1 MKRISLA
8 AAGFT
13 VSCLL
18 AACGGGAETGTSVS
32 QTADSHSD
40 AAQADLRREAQA
52 QARPRP
58 EQFTAGPREVNDTIV
73 WQQTETTVGNT
84 TQQRSYGDRTTAV
97 EADGSFSFNRGT
109 PAGVTFERY
118 RANADGNRLSREYV
132 NNGNLCTYDPN
143 RNFVS
148 YPLHVGKVWA
158 SQWNYACALG
168 YRESANQ
175 LSAVTGRESITIAAG
190 TFDALRIGYVT
201 LYTRSNDANLHN
213 GATGEAA
220 YLVESTCWWATAVQR
235 IVKCTYK
242 NTYFG
247 ATPPPA
253 GYLKTYAL
261 EASFIGKVYFPD
273 ASRQA
278 GQSSRWTET
287 DTQLGGNVINRVYTQ
302 TITAVSPDGS
312 YNLDRIEAN
321 GFISERYLNDR
332 AGNRVTRFISSTS
345 NACAFTPRRDYLSFP
360 LYVGKSWTSG
370 WTYGCALGYRETA
383 AHTARVEA
391 LEPVTTAA
399 GTFNAL
405 RVSFQTVITDSNDF
419 QLENGAAG
427 QATYRNDGNCWWDV
441 DGQRL
446 VKCDIA
452 SAFTGTAPATY
463 RQRYVTELAAVLQP

>member
-13 VSCLL
+13 LSCLL
-18 AACGGGAETGTSVS
+18 AACGGGSDTDTSVA
-32 QTADSHSD
+32 QAADTRSD
-40 AAQADLRREAQA
+40 SAQADLRREAQA

-73 WQQTETTVGNT
+73 WQQQETTVGGT
-84 TQQRSYGDRTTAV
+84 TQQRSYGDRITAV

-109 PAGVTFERY
+109 PGGVTFERY

-132 NNGNLCTYDPN
+132 NNGNHCTYDPN

-148 YPLHVGKVWA
+148 YPLYVGKVWA
-158 SQWNYACALG
+158 SQWNYNCSLG
-168 YRESANQ
+168 YKERATQ
-175 LSAVTGRESITIAAG
+175 LSAVTGRESITIQAG

-201 LYTRSNDANLHN
+201 LYTKSNDVNLQN
-213 GATGEAA
+213 GANGEAA
-220 YLVESTCWWATAVQR
+220 YLVESTCWWATSVKR

-247 ATPPPA
+247 TTPPA
-253 GYLKTYAL
+253 GYLADYAL
-261 EASFIGKVYFPD
+261 EASYIGKVYFPD
-273 ASRQA
+273 ASRQV

-287 DTQLGGNVINRVYTQ
+287 DTQLGGNVINRHYTQ
-302 TITAVSPDGS
+302 TITAVNPDGS
-312 YNLDRIEAN
+312 YNVDRAEAN
-321 GFISERYLNDR
+321 GFISERILNDR
-332 AGNRVTRFISSTS
+332 GGNRLNRFIVQT
-345 NACAFTPRRDYLSFP
+345 NNPCTWAPRRDYLSFP
-360 LYVGKSWTSG
+360 LYVGKTWTSG
-370 WTYGCALGYRETA
+370 WNYSCALGYREDA

-405 RVSFQTVITDSNDF
+405 RVSFQTVLTNSNDF
-419 QLENGAAG
+419 QLQNGPAG
-427 QATYRNDGNCWWDV
+427 QATYRNDGTCWWDV
-441 DGQRL
+441 DGQRI

-452 SAFTGTAPATY
+452 NTFEGPAPATY
-463 RQRYVTELAAVLQP
+463 RQRYVTELAAVLVP